1 MPQEENIKNLNIILG
16 AMSADHLGKAD
27 FQADFK
33 KLIAFVKKIKELN
46 AQELATIKQTLNVDF
61 SNLKGSNNTNS
72 ESLKKEV
79 YDLVTSRLNDLDIN
93 HKRRMSDVDFKM
105 ANVRDG
111 VDADEKK
118 ILKRSIKAVLKE
130 IKIPSIKEIIKG
142 LKAKVIRD
150 LLESLEGKDRLRVT
164 AISGLSNY
172 SKSSHSHVAHGGVNF
187 GGVIQHDV
195 SSEEL
200 SGTKNSVNKIFT
212 INYTPSPATTLKVY
226 RGGAR
231 QQLNPAGT
239 TDGDY
244 SYSANTITFN
254 IAPVSGEILL
264 CDYVR

>member
-16 AMSADHLGKAD
+16 AMSKDHLGKAD
-27 FQADFK
+27 FQAEFK

-46 AQELATIKQTLNVDF
+46 AQELATIKQTLNGDF
-61 SNLKGSNNTNS
+61 NNLKGTNNTNS

-79 YDLVTSRLNDLDIN
+79 YDLVTSRLNELDIN
-93 HKRRMSDVDFKM
+93 HNKRMSDVDFKM

-172 SKSSHSHVAHGGVNF
+172 SKTSHSHVAHGGVNF
-187 GGVIQHDV
+187 GGVNIRMVDNELIGTGDN
-195 SSEEL
+195 SE
-200 SGTKNSVNKIFT
+200 TDFT
-212 INYTPSPATTLKVY
+212 LNHIPSPATSLHIHIGTAEMFLTDDWTLSGKTVTFLTAPPTGAKIRCNY
-226 RGGAR
+226 R
-231 QQLNPAGT
+231 
-239 TDGDY
+239 
-244 SYSANTITFN
+244 
-254 IAPVSGEILL
+254 IA
-264 CDYVR
+264 